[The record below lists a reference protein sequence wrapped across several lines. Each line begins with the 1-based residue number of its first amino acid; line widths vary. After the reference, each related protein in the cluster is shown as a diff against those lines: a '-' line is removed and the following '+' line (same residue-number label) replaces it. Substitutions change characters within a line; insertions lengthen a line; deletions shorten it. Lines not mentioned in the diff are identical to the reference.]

1 VLHLKCNPVRSNIID
16 AREVF
21 GDRRRDALV
30 RRLNVELTAFEH
42 KCSDMPRT
50 FIDMFEAVA
59 WARHNPRSAIH
70 HILFMDDRLPDP
82 VYVSRL
88 AKLLYGPFPRVSQPL
103 DVA

>member
-1 VLHLKCNPVRSNIID
+1 MHPVRSNIID

-30 RRLNVELTAFEH
+30 RRLNVELRAFEH
-42 KCSDMPRT
+42 KCSDGPRT

-88 AKLLYGPFPRVSQPL
+88 AKVLYGPFPRVSQPL